1 MAYRFKTDW
10 NDAIAE
16 VSTREE
22 FQTARIRIEDPS
34 LLVRDY
40 NVSTG
45 KWTITGN
52 SRIYPLGD
60 ENGQARIISVRWGV
74 QSGGESQ
81 ANATTVS
88 AIRIQVPQHVVGRV
102 KRGLKV
108 HVTSSP
114 ENPSLTNFV
123 FTVNSDMQ
131 GSAAAARTFEC
142 SLDLDYQVPN
152 G

>member
-1 MAYRFKTDW
+1 MAYSFKTTW
-10 NDAIAE
+10 NDAIVE

-34 LLVRDY
+34 LLVKGYDLE
-40 NVSTG
+40 TG
-45 KWTITGN
+45 KWTITGDAVV
-52 SRIYPLGD
+52 YPLAD
-60 ENGQARIISVRWGV
+60 ENGQARIIGVRWGV

-81 ANATTVS
+81 ANATTIS

-114 ENPSLTNFV
+114 QNPTLTNFV